1 MTGSTPSITE
11 FARLPLDG
19 WGPQGILVRRLSSL
33 ALLADDD
40 RIALMQASA
49 LERAVDARVTLYE
62 SGDVPNAAYAVI
74 EGFACTYKDR
84 STGQRQILSYL
95 LPGDLCDADL
105 ALGARMDHSLGT
117 LTPCRIARLGGEE
130 LAALTQQRPRIA
142 QALRISKLITEAR
155 SREWLISLGCR
166 TALERTAHL
175 LCEVLA
181 RLEAVGLA
189 NGSRCELPLTQ
200 ADLAFTLGLSSV
212 HVNRMLQTLRADGLI
227 ELRGKKLVI
236 RQGERLRELAD
247 FSPDYLRSLF

>member
-1 MTGSTPSITE
+1 MTGSTTSITE

-19 WGPQGILVRRLSSL
+19 WGSQGILVRRLSSL

-40 RIALMQASA
+40 RIALMQASVQ
-49 LERAVDARVTLYE
+49 ERSVDARVTLYE
-62 SGDVPNAAYAVI
+62 AGDIPNAAFAVI

-95 LPGDLCDADL
+95 LPGDLYDADL

-130 LAALTQQRPRIA
+130 LAALQQRPRIA
-142 QALRISKLITEAR
+142 QALRISKLLSEAR
-155 SREWLISLGCR
+155 LREWLISLGCR

-212 HVNRMLQTLRADGLI
+212 HVNRMLQTLRADKLI

-236 RQGERLRELAD
+236 RQGEQLR
-247 FSPDYLRSLF
+247 